1 MRFTIGRA
9 QFLAPLQRVQ
19 GVVGARSAMPIL
31 ANVLLRTDD
40 GHIELIATNLEIGL
54 RDRVEADV
62 QGGGEACVSA
72 RKLYEVVK
80 ELPEAPIAV
89 SADGPDRVTLK
100 VGRSTAQILGMPTDE
115 FPALPEI
122 EKGEGLTLD
131 GPVLRT
137 VLSQTAFAIST
148 DITRQ
153 TLGGVLFNHDGAGNL
168 EVVATDGH
176 RLAVR
181 RVTVEGEAAAFREI
195 VPRKAVG
202 EIRRLLEESDEPVAL
217 TFAGKHAALTR
228 GPLTLVTRLIEGRY
242 PEYQRAIPGT
252 CKNLVVVD
260 RDLLAHACRRVA
272 VLANEKTNGVELD
285 VAPGQLTIATQN
297 PDMGEAREEVP
308 IQLDGEGTKIGFN
321 ARYLLDLLG
330 VMATEQI
337 HIEMND
343 GKSPSLFSEGEGS
356 DYRCVLMPMRL

>member
-40 GHIELIATNLEIGL
+40 GHVELVATNLEIGL

-62 QGGGEACVSA
+62 QSGGEACVSA

-80 ELPEAPIAV
+80 ELPEAPILV
-89 SADGPDRVTLK
+89 SAEGPDRVTLK

-115 FPALPEI
+115 FPALPEVG
-122 EKGEGLTLD
+122 EGEGLTLD
-131 GPVLRT
+131 GSVLRA
-137 VLSQTAFAIST
+137 VLTQTAFAIST

-153 TLGGVLFNHDGAGNL
+153 TLGGVLFNHDGAGSL

-181 RVTVEGEAAAFREI
+181 RVAVAGEAAAFREI
-195 VPRKAVG
+195 VPRKAVA
-202 EIRRLLEESDEPVAL
+202 EIRRLLEESDDPVAL
-217 TFAGKHAALTR
+217 TFAGKHATLTR

-260 RDLLAHACRRVA
+260 RDVLAHACRRVA

-297 PDMGEAREEVP
+297 PDMGEAHEEVP

>member
-1 MRFTIGRA
+1 MRFTIDRT

-31 ANVLLRTDD
+31 ANVLMRSDD
-40 GHIELIATNLEIGL
+40 GQIELVATNLEIGL
-54 RDRVEADV
+54 RDRVAAEV
-62 QGGGEACVSA
+62 REPGEACISA

-80 ELPEAPIAV
+80 ELPDQPIEVA
-89 SADGPDRVTLK
+89 ADGPDRLTLK

-115 FPALPEI
+115 FPALPEVG
-122 EKGEGLTLD
+122 EGEGLTLP
-131 GPVLRT
+131 GPLLRT
-137 VLSQTAFAIST
+137 VLNQTAFAISS

-153 TLGGVLFNHDGAGNL
+153 TLGGVLFHYDGEGHL

-181 RVTVEGEAAAFREI
+181 RLVVEGEAGAFREI
-195 VPRKAVG
+195 IPRKAVG
-202 EIRRLLEESDEPVAL
+202 EIRRLLEESDDPITL
-217 TFAGKHAALTR
+217 TFAGKHATLKR

-252 CKNLVVVD
+252 CKNLLVVN

-272 VLANEKTNGVELD
+272 VLANEKTNGVELE
-285 VAPGQLTIATQN
+285 VTPGQLTITTQN
-297 PDMGEAREEVP
+297 PDMGEAREELA
-308 IQLDGEGTKIGFN
+308 IQLEGEGTKIGFN

-330 VMATEQI
+330 VMATDDI

-343 GKSPSLFSEGEGS
+343 GKSPTLFSEGEGS